1 MLIWAGCILIAVGL
15 CALLIDR
22 ALAHFIYD
30 HVSAKTHKFL
40 DGITH
45 YAKAG
50 HWLAAA
56 ILALIVAA
64 AFRHFK
70 IQQDAASLM
79 LLLYLLMLL

>member
-1 MLIWAGCILIAVGL
+1 MLIYAGLILIVLGL
-15 CALLIDR
+15 GALLIDR

-30 HVSAKTHKFL
+30 HVSARVHKAL

-45 YAKAG
+45 YATAG

-64 AFRHFK
+64 GMRHFNVLAEDVTQL
-70 IQQDAASLM
+70 IN
-79 LLLYLLMLL
+79 